1 MKKANNRGFTILE
14 LMVVIAIIAIMA
26 ALAVPN
32 YLSWLPDRRLATGAL
47 DVLQGLQKSRSEAIK
62 SNRNVIVTFNPGAES
77 FRAFMDADASGAQ
90 NGSEPTIINR
100 SMPAGIDLVSTGFTA
115 NSVTFDSRGIP
126 TTAVGL
132 VTLQNSKGNT
142 QRVELFLSG
151 HSVLQ

>member
-1 MKKANNRGFTILE
+1 
-14 LMVVIAIIAIMA
+14 
-26 ALAVPN
+26 
-32 YLSWLPDRRLATGAL
+32 
-47 DVLQGLQKSRSEAIK
+47 
-62 SNRNVIVTFNPGAES
+62 
-77 FRAFMDADASGAQ
+77 
-90 NGSEPTIINR
+90 
-100 SMPAGIDLVSTGFTA
+100 MPAGIDLVSTGFTA